1 MGDIADWHVD
11 QILNNGRPIY
21 FNNRGV
27 DRKMVKVK
35 TGKVRFS
42 YVHVFTPWAGD
53 EGQEEKYS
61 VCLII
66 DKSDK
71 KTIKAIKNAI
81 NELKE
86 DKAAINLWGGKN
98 GKAPKNLK
106 IPLRD
111 GDEERDEME
120 EFEGKYFVNANSK
133 RQPGVINTKR
143 KELTSEED
151 FYSGCYGRASI
162 DLFAYN
168 SNGSKGIAVG
178 LNNLL
183 FLEDGE
189 PLGFTVPS
197 AEDDF
202 DDDLDDYDDDFDDDE
217 DDEDDDDDL

>member
-1 MGDIADWHVD
+1 
-11 QILNNGRPIY
+11 
-21 FNNRGV
+21 
-27 DRKMVKVK
+27 MVKVK

-42 YVHVFTPWAGD
+42 YVHVFEPWAGD
-53 EGQEEKYS
+53 ESQEKKYS

-66 DKSDK
+66 DKTDK
-71 KTIKAIKNAI
+71 KTVKAIKSAI
-81 NELKE
+81 KELKE
-86 DKAAINLWGGKN
+86 SKEAITVWGGKN
-98 GKAPKNLK
+98 GTAPKNLK

-133 RQPGVINTKR
+133 RQPGVINKKR
-143 KELTSEED
+143 KELTAEE

-162 DLFAYN
+162 DLYAYN

-189 PLGFTVPS
+189 PLGFSALS

-202 DDDLDDYDDDFDDDE
+202 DDDLDDYEDDFDDDE
-217 DDEDDDDDL
+217 EDDEDEDEDDL

>member
-1 MGDIADWHVD
+1 
-11 QILNNGRPIY
+11 
-21 FNNRGV
+21 
-27 DRKMVKVK
+27 MVKVK

-42 YVHVFTPWAGD
+42 YVHVFEPWAGD
-53 EGQEEKYS
+53 ESQEKKYS

-66 DKSDK
+66 DKTDK
-71 KTIKAIKNAI
+71 KTVKAIKSAI
-81 NELKE
+81 KELKGSKE
-86 DKAAINLWGGKN
+86 AITVWGGKN
-98 GKAPKNLK
+98 GTAPKNLK

-133 RQPGVINTKR
+133 RQPGVINKKR
-143 KELTSEED
+143 KELTAEE

-162 DLFAYN
+162 DLYAYN

-189 PLGFTVPS
+189 PLGFSALS

-202 DDDLDDYDDDFDDDE
+202 DDDLDDYEDDFDDDE
-217 DDEDDDDDL
+217 EDDEDEDDL

>member
-1 MGDIADWHVD
+1 
-11 QILNNGRPIY
+11 
-21 FNNRGV
+21 
-27 DRKMVKVK
+27 MVKVK

-42 YVHVFTPWAGD
+42 YVHVFEPWAGD
-53 EGQEEKYS
+53 ESQEKKYS

-66 DKSDK
+66 DKTDK
-71 KTIKAIKNAI
+71 KTVKAIKSAI
-81 NELKE
+81 KELKE
-86 DKAAINLWGGKN
+86 SKEAITVWGGKN
-98 GKAPKNLK
+98 GTAPKNLK

-133 RQPGVINTKR
+133 RQPGVINKKR
-143 KELTSEED
+143 KELTAEE

-162 DLFAYN
+162 DLYAYN

-189 PLGFTVPS
+189 PLGFSALS

-202 DDDLDDYDDDFDDDE
+202 DDDLDDYDDDFDEDEE
-217 DDEDDDDDL
+217 DDEDEDDL

>member
-1 MGDIADWHVD
+1 
-11 QILNNGRPIY
+11 
-21 FNNRGV
+21 
-27 DRKMVKVK
+27 MVKVK
-35 TGKVRFS
+35 TGKVRMS
-42 YVHVFTPWAGD
+42 YVHVFEPWAGD
-53 EGQEEKYS
+53 ESQEKKYS

-66 DKSDK
+66 DKTDK
-71 KTIKAIKNAI
+71 KTIKAFKSAI

-86 DKAAINLWGGKN
+86 SKEAINVWGGKN
-98 GKAPKNLK
+98 GTAPKNLK

-133 RQPGVINTKR
+133 RQPGVINKKR
-143 KELTSEED
+143 KELTTEE

-162 DLFAYN
+162 DLYAYN

-189 PLGFTVPS
+189 PLGFAVVS

-202 DDDLDDYDDDFDDDE
+202 DDDLDDYDDDFDDD
-217 DDEDDDDDL
+217 DDEDEDDL

>member
-1 MGDIADWHVD
+1 
-11 QILNNGRPIY
+11 
-21 FNNRGV
+21 
-27 DRKMVKVK
+27 MVKVK

-42 YVHVFTPWAGD
+42 YVHVFEPWAGD
-53 EGQEEKYS
+53 ESQEKKYS

-66 DKSDK
+66 DKTDK
-71 KTIKAIKNAI
+71 KTVKAIKSAI
-81 NELKE
+81 KELKE
-86 DKAAINLWGGKN
+86 SKEAITVWGGKN
-98 GKAPKNLK
+98 GTAPKNLK

-133 RQPGVINTKR
+133 RQPGVINKKR
-143 KELTSEED
+143 KELTAEE

-162 DLFAYN
+162 DLYAYN

-189 PLGFTVPS
+189 PLGFSALS

-217 DDEDDDDDL
+217 EDDEDEDDL

>member
-1 MGDIADWHVD
+1 
-11 QILNNGRPIY
+11 
-21 FNNRGV
+21 
-27 DRKMVKVK
+27 MVKVK

-42 YVHVFTPWAGD
+42 YVHVFEPWAGD
-53 EGQEEKYS
+53 ESQEKKYS

-66 DKSDK
+66 DKTDK
-71 KTIKAIKNAI
+71 KTVKAIKSAI
-81 NELKE
+81 KELKE
-86 DKAAINLWGGKN
+86 SKEAITVWGGKN
-98 GKAPKNLK
+98 GTAPKNLK
-106 IPLRD
+106 TPLRD

-133 RQPGVINTKR
+133 RQPGVINKKR
-143 KELTSEED
+143 KELTAEE

-162 DLFAYN
+162 DLYAYN

-189 PLGFTVPS
+189 PLGFSALS

-202 DDDLDDYDDDFDDDE
+202 DDD
-217 DDEDDDDDL
+217 DL

>member
-1 MGDIADWHVD
+1 
-11 QILNNGRPIY
+11 
-21 FNNRGV
+21 
-27 DRKMVKVK
+27 MVKVK

-42 YVHVFTPWAGD
+42 YVHVFEPWAGD
-53 EGQEEKYS
+53 ESQEKKYS

-66 DKSDK
+66 DKTDK
-71 KTIKAIKNAI
+71 KTVKAIKSAI
-81 NELKE
+81 KELKE
-86 DKAAINLWGGKN
+86 SKEAITVWGGKN
-98 GKAPKNLK
+98 GTAPKNLK
-106 IPLRD
+106 TPLRD

-133 RQPGVINTKR
+133 RQPGVINKKR
-143 KELTSEED
+143 KELTAEE

-162 DLFAYN
+162 DLYAYN

-189 PLGFTVPS
+189 PLGFSALS

-217 DDEDDDDDL
+217 EDDEDEDDL